1 MQELYY
7 TGNTTKLY
15 LKAIYITCRKSC
27 NIQSS
32 FKFDM
37 HAVIKKKGILSQ
49 LINKQTINFRMRHNR
64 EKVKIC

>member
-15 LKAIYITCRKSC
+15 LKAIYGGSHVIFRVALNLTCM
-27 NIQSS
+27 QSS
-32 FKFDM
+32 
-37 HAVIKKKGILSQ
+37 IKKGILSQ